1 MRIKQWVNYA
11 VLFLL
16 ILLPWQTRWIFKQ
29 ITFLGEPLSLGS
41 LSFYA
46 TQILILALFLSV
58 SMFGPIIHDRELL
71 RHNFFRQRIRTVA
84 FILLFVFL
92 GLLAWRSVYPDLVL
106 VHYSMIGFAG
116 MLAVI
121 LLHPWIEK
129 KTIFMG
135 VSMSLVA
142 PVLLGLYQVG
152 MGSSAASTL
161 FGLAARDAQVLGDS
175 VFFLGGER
183 TLRAYGSFPH
193 PNIFAGYLLVGM
205 WCAWQWLV
213 ESRTKVAY
221 ALFGLLAIG
230 LIATGSQAAWLG
242 IIFAG
247 IWLFIE
253 WRVLVM
259 NTHRAVVLTGAVFLA
274 LMSIWLGAST
284 SFLDRQE
291 QYVMF
296 FGGIEL
302 WDIIVGIGPLNYIF
316 HLAKTLPGGDWWQ
329 YQPIHNAVLLVIS
342 EIGVIGSGLLSY
354 LAWPRLK
361 SLFTSQHFSLLLALV
376 PPIFLDHYLWSTWTG
391 FTIIIFLFSL
401 DAKH

>member
-29 ITFLGEPLSLGS
+29 ITFLGEPLSFGS
-41 LSFYA
+41 LSFYVSQVVIVLLFMGLMVLA
-46 TQILILALFLSV
+46 GWGFDFAKFGRRHVGAGLALIVYLFFLLTLS
-58 SMFGPIIHDRELL
+58 
-71 RHNFFRQRIRTVA
+71 RHVD
-84 FILLFVFL
+84 L
-92 GLLAWRSVYPDLVL
+92 GL

-205 WCAWQWLV
+205 WCAWRWII
-213 ESRTKVAY
+213 ESRARIAY
-221 ALFGLLAIG
+221 VLLGLLAVG
-230 LIATGSQAAWLG
+230 LVATGSQAAWLG
-242 IIFAG
+242 MIFAG

-253 WRVLVM
+253 RRVLVTV
-259 NTHRAVVLTGAVFLA
+259 THRAVVIIGAVFLA
-274 LMSIWLGAST
+274 LISIWLGDST
-284 SFLDRQE
+284 SFLERQE

-296 FGGIEL
+296 FVAIEL
-302 WDIIVGIGPLNYIF
+302 WDLIVGIGPLNYIF

-354 LAWPRLK
+354 LAWPKLK
-361 SLFTSQHFSLLLALV
+361 SLFRSRHFPLLLALI
-376 PPIFLDHYLWSTWTG
+376 PPLFLDHYLWSTWAG
-391 FTIIIFLFSL
+391 LTIVIFLFSL
-401 DAKH
+401 DAKPSNH